1 MSDAQPAADV
11 QEDVA
16 APVPTTEEAPSIHIE
31 SEGIVSLDS
40 EEIVSLDELEY
51 EPPDVED
58 SADETDES
66 AEEAIKADDEESEDA
81 VEEDGEEGE
90 DEETEADPEMRTFDF
105 GGNKLE
111 FPIDSVPPELAT
123 KIDEFSKGVWSS
135 ATKAHQETAER
146 SKSLDTQEQTVAKIA
161 ELNGTALETY
171 TRGVQLKSDIEQ
183 LSSVDLRQEWQVNPD
198 RARQLSD
205 ALADKQQEFQQVL
218 SQVQQQ
224 ENEADA
230 AKQSHLNNIAAEGV
244 AELNK
249 KFKNF
254 STEKA
259 PELLNHIKTNH
270 PNISQRELDTWAM
283 NPVITEYAYKAM
295 LYDQQSQAKRKPT
308 KQTAKA
314 KPVRSLRSK
323 GNATSARPA
332 ADMGMGD
339 LRKHLGLR
347 G

>member
-1 MSDAQPAADV
+1 MSEAQPVADV
-11 QEDVA
+11 QEDIA
-16 APVPTTEEAPSIHIE
+16 APTPTTEAQPAPTVMTE
-31 SEGIVSLDS
+31 SEGEVSLDS
-40 EEIVSLDELEY
+40 AEITSLD
-51 EPPDVED
+51 DVEYGTEPVD
-58 SADETDES
+58 LDAPDEVNDN
-66 AEEAIKADDEESEDA
+66 AEEAIEADSEESE
-81 VEEDGEEGE
+81 EEGE
-90 DEETEADPEMRTFDF
+90 SEETEAETEMRTFDF

-135 ATKAHQETAER
+135 ATKAHQEVAER
-146 SKSLDTQEQTVAKIA
+146 TKSLDTQEQTVAKIA
-161 ELNGTALETY
+161 ELNGAALETY

-183 LSSVDLRQEWQVNPD
+183 LSSVDLRNEWQVNPD

-218 SQVQQQ
+218 AQVQQQ
-224 ENEADA
+224 ENEADT

-295 LYDQQSQAKRKPT
+295 LYDKQSQAKQKPT
-308 KQTAKA
+308 KQPTKVQ
-314 KPVRSLRSK
+314 PVRPLKSK
-323 GNATSARPA
+323 GNATSNRAPS
-332 ADMGMGD
+332 DMGMGD